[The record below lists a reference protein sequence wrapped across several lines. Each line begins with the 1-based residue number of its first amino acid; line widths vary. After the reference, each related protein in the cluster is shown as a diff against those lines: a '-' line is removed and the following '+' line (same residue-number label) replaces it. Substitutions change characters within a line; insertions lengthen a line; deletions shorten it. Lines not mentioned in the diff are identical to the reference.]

1 MKTLLVITLVFGSL
15 VVSEC
20 SAQNGMTRSGNYWV
34 PNQMIAPMPAQARQ
48 FYYRNYG
55 RSHAGNAYGVVPN
68 PSTRASNPHYGLRSP
83 QFSNPN
89 GNSLGSAD
97 RFGGTATYRG
107 RSGRQIGSADRFG
120 GTKTYRDQ
128 NGLRIGT
135 ADNFQ
140 GITTFRGQDGR
151 RIGTS
156 DTFGGTTTFRDRDGR
171 PGISIDTFGN

>member
-1 MKTLLVITLVFGSL
+1 MKTLLVITLIFGSL
-15 VVSEC
+15 IASEC

-55 RSHAGNAYGVVPN
+55 RSHAGNAYGVIPN

-97 RFGGTATYRG
+97 RFGGTATYRDS
-107 RSGRQIGSADRFG
+107 SGRQIGSADRLG
-120 GTKTYRDQ
+120 GTKTFRDQ
-128 NGLRIGT
+128 NGLPIGT
-135 ADNFQ
+135 ADSY
-140 GITTFRGQDGR
+140 RGR
-151 RIGTS
+151 
-156 DTFGGTTTFRDRDGR
+156 TTFRDQNGL
-171 PGISIDTFGN
+171 PGISTDTFGN